1 MQELIV
7 TADLGHFKA
16 YKLIKSRKD
25 NVTPRVELL
34 KCFDNLEAHERI
46 SEKMSDAAGRFRRA
60 GAGAGYNS
68 AGSGERHNMDT
79 ETKKRLIKKMAEC
92 IDSMMKGEDC
102 DAWHL
107 AAGSDINNALLRNL
121 SPYAKERLIN
131 NIKSDLTKLTKSEIV
146 ERFTESE

>member
-16 YKLIKSRKD
+16 YKLIKSRKG
-25 NVTPRVELL
+25 NITPRVEML
-34 KCFDNLEAHERI
+34 KCFDNIEAHERI

-60 GAGAGYNS
+60 NADASYNTAGY
-68 AGSGERHNMDT
+68 GERHNMEK
-79 ETKKRLIKKMAEC
+79 ETKRRIIKKMAEC

-107 AAGSDINNALLRNL
+107 AAGSDINNELLRNL

-146 ERFTESE
+146 ERFS